1 MKDKKGIF
9 ENETGDISTNMNDHM
24 IDCHMISRDEEEETT
39 GEAMG

>member
-24 IDCHMISRDEEEETT
+24 IDCHMIYRDEEEDTT

>member
-24 IDCHMISRDEEEETT
+24 IDCYMINRDEEEDTT

>member
-9 ENETGDISTNMNDHM
+9 ENEIEDISTNLNDHA
-24 IDCHMISRDEEEETT
+24 IDCRLIDRSEEEDTD

>member
-24 IDCHMISRDEEEETT
+24 IDCHMINRDEEEDTT